1 MHSRLAAVLLALSL
15 ASVPGK
21 AKGAQP
27 AALKAAR
34 ARVEAMAR
42 QAGVTWPLASPN
54 LRILKAKRAL
64 ELWSEGHR
72 LATYRVGL
80 GAAPSEDKV
89 REGDHRTPVGSFY
102 VCTRNRA
109 SAFHLFL
116 GISYPHGPAAARGLK
131 AGLISPAQHR
141 AITGALARRE
151 TPPQFTKLGG
161 LVGIHGG
168 GAGSDWTWG
177 CIALANADIEELW
190 EACPLGTPV
199 EVLP

>member
-1 MHSRLAAVLLALSL
+1 MRLRLAAALLALTL
-15 ASVPGK
+15 AAPGR
-21 AKGAQP
+21 ARGAQ
-27 AALKAAR
+27 AEALRAAR
-34 ARVEAMAR
+34 VRVEAVAR
-42 QAGVTWPLASPN
+42 KADVRWPLASPS
-54 LRILKAKRAL
+54 LRILKAKREL
-64 ELWSEGHR
+64 ELWSEGQR
-72 LATYRVGL
+72 LVTYRVGL
-80 GAAPSEDKV
+80 GAAPSQDKV
-89 REGDHRTPVGSFY
+89 REGDHRTPEGSFY

-116 GISYPHGPAAARGLK
+116 GISYPHGPAAERGLK
-131 AGLISPAQHR
+131 AGLISRAQHR

-190 EACPLGTPV
+190 EVCPLGTPV